1 MLLSDVSQTIASALS
16 PPLQTGDTPVSR
28 SESPSLLDAD
38 DTCKRHLGMVM
49 TPDRSPTSITTPQVI
64 GGGGKTPSPP
74 PPQQDDEDEW
84 NW

>member
-1 MLLSDVSQTIASALS
+1 VLLSDVSQTIASALS
-16 PPLQTGDTPVSR
+16 PQLQTDDTP
-28 SESPSLLDAD
+28 ESPSLLDAD
-38 DTCKRHLGMVM
+38 DTCNRHLGMVM

-64 GGGGKTPSPP
+64 GGGKAPSPP